1 MCSCE
6 LYEVFKDIYFY
17 RTALVVACASQ
28 ERTKNHRK
36 ANKFNHQKISIDN
49 VKVESLNRTFT
60 FQREFNKLQK
70 EVLIILPNLK
80 YTELI
85 EIYEHLIGIQMNERD
100 TKLE

>member
-1 MCSCE
+1 MPVGKE
-6 LYEVFKDIYFY
+6 
-17 RTALVVACASQ
+17 
-28 ERTKNHRK
+28 
-36 ANKFNHQKISIDN
+36 QKIIERLTNSTIKKLSIDN
-49 VKVESLNRTFT
+49 VEVESLNRTFT

-100 TKLE
+100 TKPE

>member
-1 MCSCE
+1 MP
-6 LYEVFKDIYFY
+6 V
-17 RTALVVACASQ
+17 
-28 ERTKNHRK
+28 RK
-36 ANKFNHQKISIDN
+36 EQKIIERLTNSTIKKLSIDN

-85 EIYEHLIGIQMNERD
+85 EIYEHLIGIQTNERD
-100 TKLE
+100 TKPE

>member
-1 MCSCE
+1 MP
-6 LYEVFKDIYFY
+6 V
-17 RTALVVACASQ
+17 
-28 ERTKNHRK
+28 RK
-36 ANKFNHQKISIDN
+36 EHKIIETLTNSTIKKLSTDN

-85 EIYEHLIGIQMNERD
+85 EIYEHLIGIQTNERD
-100 TKLE
+100 TKPE